1 MSGSIKSRLCFLI
14 LTLVL
19 LPLLLTGCGDLVEI
33 QDRDF
38 VLALGISYENE
49 EYRISYSLPDL
60 GQVTDQPSSTDNSS
74 RLRTYNGKSLPEIE
88 QYYNFN
94 SENRL
99 DYRHLQVVIL
109 DASVCSDRQAMKNLL
124 LQFNDNYDISHN
136 ALVYYYSS
144 GVDELVGMEGING
157 NIGDHL
163 KKLNNNNHIN
173 GMEPSKIGTLI
184 DCIANE
190 RTVFIPTLSCR
201 DNSVAVDGGI
211 FFRENQMVKEIS
223 QPESEFYF
231 ITLGKSNDY
240 LLRFSPEQL
249 VQLKEV
255 NAKTQYQLTD
265 QGPEIMIRITG
276 TARPQPDTNEL
287 PGYPKTA
294 MDEYVK
300 KQILMELN
308 QFMVTDRVDYLNL
321 YENSSYKSRQ
331 TWLRY
336 RDRAD
341 EFIDDLVVDVSV
353 DIHYE

>member
-1 MSGSIKSRLCFLI
+1 MIGSTKSQLYFLI

-19 LPLLLTGCGDLVEI
+19 LPLILTGCGDLVEI

-38 VLALGISYENE
+38 VLALGISFENE

-60 GQVTDQPSSTDNSS
+60 GQMTDQSSGTDKSS
-74 RLRTYNGKSLPEIE
+74 RTRTYTGTSLAEIE
-88 QYYNFN
+88 QCYNFN

-109 DASVCSDRQAMKNLL
+109 DASVCSNQQAMKNLL

-136 ALVYYYSS
+136 ALVYYYGS
-144 GVDELVGMEGING
+144 GVDELVGLEGVNG

-163 KKLNNNNHIN
+163 KKLNHNNHVN

-190 RTVFIPTLSCR
+190 RTVFIPAISCR
-201 DNSVAVDGGI
+201 DNSIAVDGGI
-211 FFRENQMVKEIS
+211 FFRENRMVKEIS
-223 QPESEFYF
+223 QPESDFYF
-231 ITLGKSNDY
+231 MTLGKSNDY

-255 NAKTQYQLTD
+255 NVKTQYTLTD
-265 QGPEIMIRITG
+265 KGPEVMIRISG
-276 TARPQPDTNEL
+276 TAKPQPDTKEL
-287 PGYPKTA
+287 PSYPKA
-294 MDEYVK
+294 GMDEYVRNR
-300 KQILMELN
+300 ILMELN
-308 QFMVTDRVDYLNL
+308 QYMVTDRIDYLNL
-321 YENSSYKSRQ
+321 YENSSYKNRQ

-336 RDRAD
+336 RERRE
-341 EFIDDLVVDVSV
+341 EFIDDLVADVSV